1 MITEHSGR
9 VRGPPASPPPN
20 EILVDQKDPLHRE
33 FAAAIRHDPKVAQD
47 MKERKTHAEKKA
59 YKKEWSKLKAV
70 ETEEELS
77 YERSL
82 ILEEISIGEMMPLK
96 RIAWELGDDIEAAMN
111 WARSCV
117 ERGPNEFEAND
128 R

>member
-9 VRGPPASPPPN
+9 VRGPPTSPPPN
-20 EILVDQKDPLHRE
+20 EILVDQKDPLHKE
-33 FAAAIRHDPKVAQD
+33 FSAAMRNDPKVAQD
-47 MKERKTHAEKKA
+47 MKDRKTHGEKKA

-82 ILEEISIGEMMPLK
+82 ILEETSIGEMMPLK

-117 ERGPNEFEAND
+117 ERGPDEFEAND

>member
-20 EILVDQKDPLHRE
+20 EILVDQKDPLHKE
-33 FAAAIRHDPKVAQD
+33 FSAAMRNDPKVAQD
-47 MKERKTHAEKKA
+47 MKERKTHGENKS

-82 ILEEISIGEMMPLK
+82 IIEQTSQGEMMPLK
-96 RIAWELGDDIEAAMN
+96 RIAVELGDDIEAAIN

-117 ERGPNEFEAND
+117 ERGPNEFEIND